1 MLKSCQAESGKAY
14 RWAPIRRPCSQAFLA
29 ETVETGDKNRDD
41 FPCIQ
46 TCIQMRLVMSM
57 RPIFGDDWNDA
68 RQLITFLAVSQWC
81 NFPRFEALD
90 FCVILHVYYINTNE
104 IPGEL
109 SRETC
114 ENNMLSSQVKISPLL
129 WLHNKS
135 RISHQKKLLKWNDLI
150 VHWCLY
156 NK

>member
-41 FPCIQ
+41 FHCIQ

-68 RQLITFLAVSQWC
+68 RQLTTFLAVWQWC

-90 FCVILHVYYINTNE
+90 FRVIIHVYYINTNG

-109 SRETC
+109 SRE
-114 ENNMLSSQVKISPLL
+114 NLISSHVKITCY
-129 WLHNKS
+129 LHKWKYHHCYDYTIN
-135 RISHQKKLLKWNDLI
+135 RAFHTKKN
-150 VHWCLY
+150 Y
-156 NK
+156 